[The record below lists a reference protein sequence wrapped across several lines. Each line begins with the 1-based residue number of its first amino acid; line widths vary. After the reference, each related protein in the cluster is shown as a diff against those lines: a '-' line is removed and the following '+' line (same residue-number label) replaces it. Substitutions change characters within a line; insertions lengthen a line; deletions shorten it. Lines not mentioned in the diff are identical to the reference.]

1 MSSQMTNE
9 SPRQG
14 LNARQAETV
23 EKLLVAGLNEVR
35 EVGHEALTIRTVAQR
50 AGVSPA
56 TAYTYL
62 ASKNHLF
69 AELFWRHLAADDADR
84 TGGQGSA
91 VKRVQNALH
100 SMVARI
106 VAEPELAAAVT
117 PALLG
122 ADPDVARL
130 RLRIGGEFLA
140 RFEAALREPG
150 SDEPA
155 VAPVCPECV
164 SACVP
169 SAKAELM
176 LPTAWCSPPTWGRS
190 DGTRVEPAGFR
201 TTCGSPAARV
211 NNSSPSPMGTCRP
224 LSPVSR
230 AASCIPRYG

>member
-69 AELFWRHLAADDADR
+69 AELFWRYLVADR
-84 TGGQGSA
+84 GFAPRGRTA
-91 VKRVQNALH
+91 TKRVQSVTRRLAQRL
-100 SMVARI
+100 SA
-106 VAEPELAAAVT
+106 APELAAAVT

-122 ADPDVARL
+122 
-130 RLRIGGEFLA
+130 
-140 RFEAALREPG
+140 
-150 SDEPA
+150 
-155 VAPVCPECV
+155 
-164 SACVP
+164 
-169 SAKAELM
+169 
-176 LPTAWCSPPTWGRS
+176 
-190 DGTRVEPAGFR
+190 
-201 TTCGSPAARV
+201 
-211 NNSSPSPMGTCRP
+211 
-224 LSPVSR
+224 
-230 AASCIPRYG
+230 